1 MNFLSHGLL
10 VRRTGSDSVLIGSAL
25 PDLAPLA
32 DRKLRMTPRR
42 IELLD
47 ELGAHEVARGCRHH
61 RAVDRA
67 FHHGRPFMESRKRVE
82 EVLPSGQLPLPRSL
96 LAHVLVEI
104 GIDAEILQR
113 YPAFANRTYPESFEH
128 YDWSSLFRL
137 LREVCR
143 APTDA
148 LEGLVDR
155 FDSGAFLR
163 TYATDD
169 GVLDRFHGM
178 VARLGRD
185 GLTPAMRAA
194 LLPAVALARADAR
207 DSFDELMPWELELS
221 RED

>member
-10 VRRTGSDSVLIGSAL
+10 VRRAGSDAVLIGSAL

-32 DRKLRMTPRR
+32 DRQLRMTPRR

-47 ELGAHEVARGCRHH
+47 ELGDPDVARGCRHH
-61 RAVDRA
+61 REVDRA
-67 FHHGRPFMESRKRVE
+67 FHHGRPFTDACKVIEPL
-82 EVLPSGQLPLPRSL
+82 LPEGPLPLPRGL

-104 GIDAEILQR
+104 GIDAEVL
-113 YPAFANRTYPESFEH
+113 RTYPEFATRTYPEGFEG
-128 YDWSSLFRL
+128 YDWSSLFERM
-137 LREVCR
+137 RQVCR

-148 LEGLVDR
+148 LEGLVGR

-178 VARLGRD
+178 VVRLGRG
-185 GLTPAMRAA
+185 GLTPETRDS
-194 LLPAVALARADAR
+194 LRPAVAMAREHAR
-207 DSFDELMPWELELS
+207 ERFDDLMPWELELK
-221 RED
+221 E